1 MIALLER
8 TYGVLV
14 ATACMAALSTGA
26 LAQANDSL
34 IVGLSGDPT
43 VINSGI
49 TTEINSSVVGAQ
61 VYSTIVRLDPK
72 GEPEPGL
79 AESWE
84 VAPDGL
90 TYTFRFHKDIKWH
103 DGTPF
108 TSQDVAWSL
117 LNVNKKY
124 NGPAGGLLEAV
135 EAIETPDDHTAV
147 FKLTRPYPPLLR
159 GLAYFNSSTIL
170 PKHVFD
176 NGQEPKLN
184 PANLNPIGT
193 GPFKFKEFRKGSH
206 IEFERYADYH
216 QNGPNVE
223 RLVFQI
229 IPNEAARALALET
242 GQIDFIPY
250 HVMPLGEVE
259 RLQTNPKV
267 TVAFQKRVIAG
278 QYQAFLNT
286 REGPLANKAVRQAL
300 YFAMNREELLS
311 KAGFG
316 HGKVSDGGPFSSE
329 LPVFYS
335 NEVKQYPHD
344 PELANKMLD
353 EAGFPRGADGKR
365 FSLRITYALS
375 EGPMNDV
382 ARLLRAQFAAVGV
395 DLVDQGMEASAW
407 RESSFVK
414 WDYDITMGSFA
425 SGPDP
430 AIGAEAFYTCKR
442 IERLS
447 GRNASGYCN
456 PEVDA
461 LFEEGGRELDEGKRL
476 VAYRKAAAILAE
488 DVPHWWL
495 WDRYYPIAYQA
506 AVDGITD
513 DVTGYGTLDRVRWTD

>member
-1 MIALLER
+1 MSKHLRKISAALMIA
-8 TYGVLV
+8 
-14 ATACMAALSTGA
+14 AMAMGTPAWAQSDTGA
-26 LAQANDSL
+26 MV
-34 IVGLSGDPT
+34 VGLSGDPT
-43 VINSGI
+43 LINSGI

-61 VYSTIVRLDPK
+61 IYSTIVRLDPK
-72 GEPEPGL
+72 GEPAPSL
-79 AESWE
+79 AKSWE

-90 TYTFRFHKDIKWH
+90 TYTFKFFDGIKWH

-108 TSQDVAWSL
+108 TSKDVAWSL
-117 LNVNKKY
+117 LNVNKLY

-135 EAIETPDDHTAV
+135 QAIETPDDQTAV
-147 FKLTRPYPPLLR
+147 FKLARPYPPLLR

-170 PKHVFD
+170 PKHIFD
-176 NGQEPKLN
+176 NGQDPRQN
-184 PANLNPIGT
+184 PANLKPIGT
-193 GPFKFKEFRKGSH
+193 GPFMFKEMKKGSH
-206 IEFERYADYH
+206 ILLERYPDYH
-216 QNGPNVE
+216 LDGPNVE
-223 RLVFQI
+223 RLIFQI
-229 IPNEAARALALET
+229 IPNEAARALALEKAE
-242 GQIDFIPY
+242 IDFIPY

-259 RLQTNPKV
+259 RLQTNKAIA
-267 TVAFQKRVIAG
+267 VAFQKRVIAG

-300 YFAMNREELLS
+300 YFAMNRSELLA

-335 NEVKQYPHD
+335 ADVKQYGYD
-344 PELANKMLD
+344 PTLANRMLD
-353 EAGFPRGADGKR
+353 EAGFPRDAGGKR
-365 FSLRITYALS
+365 FSLRISYSLS

-382 ARLLRAQFAAVGV
+382 SRLLRSQFAAVGV
-395 DLVDQGMEASAW
+395 ELVDKGMEASAW
-407 RESSFVK
+407 RDTSFVK

-456 PEVDA
+456 AEVDK
-461 LFEEGGRELDEGKRL
+461 LFEAGGRELDEGKRTE
-476 VAYRKAAAILAE
+476 AYRKAAAILAE

-495 WDRYYPIAYQA
+495 WDRYYPIAFQSKLE
-506 AVDGITD
+506 GITD
-513 DVTGYGTLDRVRWTD
+513 DVTGYGTLDRVRWAQ